1 MTTKEKLLALELL
14 GHAKQAAESIEE
26 GLNIEAAGA
35 IEEGVNIEATLLLAA
50 QYARD
55 GADLSILKTLE
66 YK

>member
-14 GHAKQAAESIEE
+14 GHARQVAASIQESINVES
-26 GLNIEAAGA
+26 
-35 IEEGVNIEATLLLAA
+35 VLLLAA
-50 QYARD
+50 EYAKN

>member
-1 MTTKEKLLALELL
+1 MPDFERLTDRIMTTKEKLLALELL
-14 GHAKQAAESIEE
+14 GHAKQAAKSIEE
-26 GLNIEAAGA
+26 GLNIEAA
-35 IEEGVNIEATLLLAA
+35 LLLAA